1 MIVRNV
7 AKKPDEE
14 KYRRIRL
21 TNRLFHERVGKFKEG
36 IEFMELCGFKR
47 EEGSE
52 FLSLSTHDAD
62 ISRLQD
68 AAFQLNTA
76 ITNPFFGLLSKEG
89 EDSEK

>member
-1 MIVRNV
+1 MIVTNV
-7 AKKPDEE
+7 AKKPEE
-14 KYRRIRL
+14 DKYRRIRV
-21 TNRLFHERVGKFKEG
+21 TNRLFQERVGRFKEG

-47 EEGSE
+47 DKGSE

-62 ISRLQD
+62 ILQLRD

-89 EDSEK
+89 EDYEQ